1 MMVFPFMWYDFWGND
16 LPSQVEGSLRTRK
29 EHLMPKI
36 SQASLPHQPQ
46 EERQN
51 PTRTRISPFGWV
63 MIILLLVLGAINF
76 ADKAVLGLAAV
87 PIIKEL
93 HLSPA
98 QYGLVSGSLFWLF
111 LLSSVLVTA
120 WSDRIGTKTVLAL
133 LATSWAIVQVA
144 TVFVFSFPAL
154 LITRIDRK

>member
-1 MMVFPFMWYDFWGND
+1 
-16 LPSQVEGSLRTRK
+16 
-29 EHLMPKI
+29 
-36 SQASLPHQPQ
+36 
-46 EERQN
+46 
-51 PTRTRISPFGWV
+51 

-111 LLSSVLVTA
+111 ALSSVLVTV
-120 WSDRIGTKTVLAL
+120 WSDRSGTKRVLAL
-133 LATSWAIVQVA
+133 LAVYWGSGRLHYGACGK
-144 TVFVFSFPAL
+144 AL
-154 LITRIDRK
+154 